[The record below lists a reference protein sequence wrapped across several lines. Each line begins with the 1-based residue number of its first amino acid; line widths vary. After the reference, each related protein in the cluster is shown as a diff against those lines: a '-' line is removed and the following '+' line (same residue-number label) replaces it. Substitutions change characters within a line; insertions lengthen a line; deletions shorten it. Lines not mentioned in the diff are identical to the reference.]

1 MPLYEFIVI
10 ARPALAKSTSQLIQN
25 SAISAKSHN
34 ALLRNATILG
44 DRIMTKPL
52 VAQNGQYFAIGRY
65 IQMLVDCSPDIVQK
79 LQRAFGKNSDCMRVH
94 THRIKDFYQEMQ
106 NSKEMN
112 QSIPENQKR
121 IFFEGSENNEVD
133 ILIEEL
139 KKKNTMRK
147 F

>member
-25 SAISAKSHN
+25 SAVSAKSHN
-34 ALLRNATILG
+34 ALLRTATILG

-65 IQMLVDCSPDIVQK
+65 IQMMVDCSPSIVLK
-79 LQRAFGKNSDCMRVH
+79 LQRAFGRNPDCMRVH
-94 THRIKDFYQEMQ
+94 THRIKDFYQEIQ
-106 NSKEMN
+106 TSKELN
-112 QSIPENQKR
+112 QSIPESDKR
-121 IFFEGSENNEVD
+121 VFFEGPEKNEID

-139 KKKNTMRK
+139 KRKNNNRK